1 MALDD
6 LRPKQRAF
14 VYEYLKDLNATQAAI
29 RAGYKEKTAGAI
41 GNENLQKPKIQQAI
55 KEALADREKTSKIT
69 VEWVL
74 ARIAAIAEDPEAHQR
89 DQLKAL
95 ELLGKHLGMG
105 ERRPDEDQRGI
116 RVVLDAGLEDWSV

>member
-1 MALDD
+1 MADE

-14 VYEYLKDLNATQAAI
+14 VNEYLKDLNATQAAI

-41 GNENLQKPKIQQAI
+41 GAENLQKPKIQQAI
-55 KEALADREKTSKIT
+55 KEARADREKNSKIT

-74 ARIAAIAEDPEAHQR
+74 ARIASIAEDPEAQQR

-95 ELLGKHLGMG
+95 ELIGKHLGMW
-105 ERRPDEDQRGI
+105 EKRQDEEAPGI
-116 RVVLDAGLEDWSV
+116 RVIFQNEAEAWSE

>member
-1 MALDD
+1 MADE

-14 VYEYLKDLNATQAAI
+14 VNEYLKDLNATQAAI

-41 GNENLQKPKIQQAI
+41 GAENLQKPKIQKAI
-55 KEALADREKTSKIT
+55 NEARADREKNSKIT

-74 ARIAAIAEDPEAHQR
+74 ARIASIAEDPEAQQR

-95 ELLGKHLGMG
+95 ELLGKYLGMW
-105 ERRPDEDQRGI
+105 EKRQEEESSCV
-116 RVVLDAGLEDWSV
+116 RVIFQSESEAWSE

>member
-1 MALDD
+1 MADE

-14 VYEYLKDLNATQAAI
+14 VNEYLKDLNATQAAI

-41 GNENLQKPKIQQAI
+41 GAENLQKPKIQKAI
-55 KEALADREKTSKIT
+55 NEARADREKNSKIT

-74 ARIAAIAEDPEAHQR
+74 ARIASIAEDPEAQQR

-95 ELLGKHLGMG
+95 ELIGKHLGMW
-105 ERRPDEDQRGI
+105 EKRQDEEALGI
-116 RVVLDAGLEDWSV
+116 RVIFQNEAEAWSE